1 MASPG
6 YGVHA
11 QVVECR
17 RAKDEAPDPD
27 HVGVHEAVAD
37 AVPIKA
43 PPDKHISVRGI
54 ATPAV
59 RIRSNA

>member
-6 YGVHA
+6 YGAHA
-11 QVVECR
+11 QVVEYR
-17 RAKDEAPDPD
+17 RAKDEAPDPH

-43 PPDKHISVRGI
+43 PPHKHITVRGVE
-54 ATPAV
+54 TPAV
-59 RIRSNA
+59 RIRPNA

>member
-1 MASPG
+1 MADPSLAPEHG
-6 YGVHA
+6 QGH
-11 QVVECR
+11 R

-43 PPDKHISVRGI
+43 PPHKHITVRVI
-54 ATPAV
+54 ETPAV